1 MNKTK
6 IKEDILL
13 VLITLI
19 GLFLFLAIY
28 LTFSTSIYK
37 YSFKKI
43 CRTYLTQTTQLV
55 DINKYLDYK

>member
-1 MNKTK
+1 MHSGIFPIDIYLFQNKYINMNKAQ

-37 YSFKKI
+37 IFF
-43 CRTYLTQTTQLV
+43 
-55 DINKYLDYK
+55 